1 MVHPR
6 RVEEGFGHTPLDIEM
21 YHDHDSYHHKNE
33 EARIDDVDHGMG
45 NTKEKTIITQDDQTV
60 EEGKKDEQPPPG
72 TIIKPKSKRVA
83 TLDAFRGLT
92 IVDVVNGVL
101 SSFRSIDSSDSWIKI
116 MYDSRNSILEWSI
129 LLTDNSNRSG
139 SMDFVVPLVDAS
151 VFFPMSV
158 RFTAASTFS
167 ELKVLNVLPLRGG
180 PSPRFAQRTL
190 LSTENYQVV

>member
-1 MVHPR
+1 M
-6 RVEEGFGHTPLDIEM
+6 GFCSTSIVQWSWV
-21 YHDHDSYHHKNE
+21 Y
-33 EARIDDVDHGMG
+33 
-45 NTKEKTIITQDDQTV
+45 NTCMF
-60 EEGKKDEQPPPG
+60 
-72 TIIKPKSKRVA
+72 SHR
-83 TLDAFRGLT
+83 
-92 IVDVVNGVL
+92 
-101 SSFRSIDSSDSWIKI
+101 
-116 MYDSRNSILEWSI
+116 YDSRNSILEWSI